1 MLNKNIYLNYDI
13 SMSICTNCGNE
24 IPKQRLDLFPE
35 TNLCSAKCIENII
48 ESEKNVHLDAAPPA
62 PTGEKATCPRCKS
75 RLEVR
80 KGPTGWFLGCTR
92 YPMCKGTKQ
101 L

>member
-1 MLNKNIYLNYDI
+1 MK
-13 SMSICTNCGNE
+13 SCSNCGNK
-24 IPKQRLDLFPE
+24 IPQQRLDLFPE
-35 TNLCSAKCIENII
+35 TNLCSAKCINSITEF
-48 ESEKNVHLDAAPPA
+48 EKNLHLDAAPPA
-62 PTGEKATCPRCKS
+62 PTGEKAICAKCQS

-92 YPMCKGTKQ
+92 YPLCRGTKQ

>member
-1 MLNKNIYLNYDI
+1 
-13 SMSICTNCGNE
+13 MSICTNCGNE
-24 IPKQRLDLFPE
+24 IPKQLLDLFPK
-35 TNLCSAKCIENII
+35 TNLCLAKCIENII
-48 ESEKNVHLDAAPPA
+48 ETKKNVHIDAAPPA
-62 PTGEKATCPRCKS
+62 PTGEKATCLRCKS

>member
-1 MLNKNIYLNYDI
+1 MLSKIYRKYNW
-13 SMSICTNCGNE
+13 
-24 IPKQRLDLFPE
+24 KR
-35 TNLCSAKCIENII
+35 
-48 ESEKNVHLDAAPPA
+48 KNVQIDAAPPA

>member
-1 MLNKNIYLNYDI
+1 MHIWQKVFDPTFRLPEILK
-13 SMSICTNCGNE
+13 TNVV
-24 IPKQRLDLFPE
+24 
-35 TNLCSAKCIENII
+35 ENII
-48 ESEKNVHLDAAPPA
+48 ESEKNMHLDAAPPA

-80 KGPTGWFLGCTR
+80 NGPTGWFLGCTR
-92 YPMCKGTKQ
+92 YPKCRGTRQ